1 MTHND
6 EVILTLK
13 EDIKKKK
20 QGLNDFSFKPK
31 TNLVLSLNGK
41 KHNLNV
47 INKFELLYLTSQL
60 LYVTK
65 TLDFLKIK
73 DDLDIDGYPIEDWI
87 DDLKSKY
94 IVVKNKMELKKL
106 ADIETR
112 LDKLISSDLKTN
124 LELED
129 IKKVLGL

>member
-13 EDIKKKK
+13 EDVKKKK
-20 QGLNDFSFKPK
+20 QVLTDFSFKPK
-31 TNLVLSLNGK
+31 TNLVLTLNGK

-47 INKFELLYLTSQL
+47 INKFELIYLTSQL

-94 IVVKNKMELKKL
+94 IVLKNKMELKKL
-106 ADIETR
+106 EDIEVR